1 MGTMMSVIWWSNNS
15 NLNVADSTCVGD
27 VRNELTGDANCV
39 SKSGNAQFQSIGD
52 GQRDQLAKVAAKLGE
67 SVGEEHTSLTDA
79 SVINQALVAAPFVK
93 NSGQQ
98 PTSVRIGSPIRN
110 TTQQIVGS
118 QATNSSARAIVPE
131 EVPCLNTFDALLDN
145 IVLNASIQEIPS
157 LSLELLD
164 EQHGYSRQQLMSTR
178 NDQNVEKDIVDEEEK
193 RVSSPPKN
201 NKLSPAAPILVP
213 RSAKSVMPG
222 KGFAIN

>member
-98 PTSVRIGSPIRN
+98 PTS
-110 TTQQIVGS
+110 S
-118 QATNSSARAIVPE
+118 QAKNSSARAIVPE

-145 IVLNASIQEIPS
+145 IV
-157 LSLELLD
+157 
-164 EQHGYSRQQLMSTR
+164 Y
-178 NDQNVEKDIVDEEEK
+178 
-193 RVSSPPKN
+193 
-201 NKLSPAAPILVP
+201 
-213 RSAKSVMPG
+213 
-222 KGFAIN
+222 